1 MTTIVESICPKC
13 LKKSITGGR
22 CIMCGWIS
30 EYRMERIHHHAN
42 MINMAYDRQ
51 IESGLLEYLSKE
63 EILEHAINC
72 VH

>member
-30 EYRMERIHHHAN
+30 EYRMERIHHHAK
-42 MINMAYDRQ
+42 MIN
-51 IESGLLEYLSKE
+51 KKF
-63 EILEHAINC
+63 
-72 VH
+72 